1 MSRLDEIRQDI
12 QAGVLK
18 AAHEISPMI
27 EGAIPGD
34 KKRSHVEKIQ
44 ENRVKKVERVN
55 DINF

>member
-1 MSRLDEIRQDI
+1 MSRLNKIREDI
-12 QAGVLK
+12 QSGVLK

-27 EGAIPGD
+27 EWAIPGD

-44 ENRVKKVERVN
+44 ENRAKKPERGN